1 MVTKKELHDSWQH
14 VKDGGSAGRDG
25 ETPELF
31 ASHLDASIKKI
42 NRNLRANTYRFMP
55 YAELLK
61 SKGSGRAP
69 RVISVPSVT
78 DRVALRAMAAFLRGV
93 HAEQTSTRLPQDLV
107 AALIRQLEARR
118 WRYYIKLDIKNFY
131 PTISHEFLE
140 AVLQKTVRD
149 KDIVG
154 TYMSAIRTPTV
165 ARGAPR
171 PRLNETRGV
180 PQGLAIS
187 NGLAELSLEHL
198 DRFLRS
204 SDKFFAL
211 RFVDDILVLTH
222 EDQADGI
229 ARRIRELA
237 QLAKLEVHDDTSGE
251 AKSSKGF
258 IDDGFEFLGYKF
270 EWPRVTVRRGS
281 VEKIESRLT
290 RSFTAYKYALKRN
303 PGSEAWVGKCQ
314 TRLVWH
320 LNLVITGFTLDQR
333 RVGWLA
339 YFSQIRN
346 QQLLH
351 HLDDIVSAKAKRF
364 AVSDLGFKSFVQ
376 TYRIVSSRKE
386 DSTKYVP
393 DFDKYT
399 GEEMRAVLVG
409 VFNYDIAAWPP
420 EKVLEVF
427 YRRIRKL
434 SKELETDVPSYR

>member
-1 MVTKKELHDSWQH
+1 MVTKKRLHDSWQH
-14 VKDGGSAGRDG
+14 VKDGGGAGRDG

-42 NRNLRANTYRFMP
+42 NRNLRANTYQFMP
-55 YAELLK
+55 YTELLK
-61 SKGSGRAP
+61 SKGAGRVP
-69 RVISVPSVT
+69 RVISVPSVA
-78 DRVALRAMAAFLRGV
+78 DRIALRSMAAFLREV
-93 HAEQTSTRLPQDLV
+93 YARQTSTRLPQDMI
-107 AALIRQLEARR
+107 ADLIRQLENSR
-118 WRYYIKLDIKNFY
+118 WEYYIKLDIKNFY

-154 TYMSAIRTPTV
+154 TYMAAIRTPTV

-171 PRLNETRGV
+171 PRLSETRGV

-211 RFVDDILVLTH
+211 RFVDDVIILTH
-222 EDQADGI
+222 EDQAEGV
-229 ARRIRELA
+229 ARKIRELA

-251 AKSSKGF
+251 AKSSQGLIK
-258 IDDGFEFLGYKF
+258 DGFEFLGYKF

-290 RSFTAYKYALKRN
+290 RSFTAYKYAVKRN
-303 PGSEAWVGKCQ
+303 PGSEAWVAKCQ

-320 LNLVITGFTLDQR
+320 LNLVITGFTLDER

-351 HLDDIVSAKAKRF
+351 HLDSIVSAKAKRF
-364 AVSDLGFKSFVQ
+364 AVSDLGFKSFVH

-386 DSTKYVP
+386 DLTKYVP
-393 DFDKYT
+393 NFDRYT
-399 GEEMRAVLVG
+399 VEEMRAVLG
-409 VFNYDIAAWPP
+409 NVFNYEVSVWPP
-420 EKVLEVF
+420 ERVAEVF
-427 YRRIRKL
+427 YKRIRKL